1 MNTLITSLEEDVASW
16 AKDWAAKH
24 NTSVSKMLGTE
35 LREKMQRE
43 RYYNR
48 AMNRYF

>member
-1 MNTLITSLEEDVASW
+1 MNTLIISLKEELASW

-35 LREKMQRE
+35 LLTRE
-43 RYYNR
+43 NATR
-48 AMNRYF
+48 AVL